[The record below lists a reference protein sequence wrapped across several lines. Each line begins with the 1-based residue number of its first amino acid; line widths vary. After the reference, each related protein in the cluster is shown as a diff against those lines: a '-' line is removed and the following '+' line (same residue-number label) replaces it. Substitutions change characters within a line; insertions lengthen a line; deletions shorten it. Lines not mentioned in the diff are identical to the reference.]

1 MKRLTFTDEEIKVI
15 GNSLEAYLARQN
27 MLLKATSKSLDEEI
41 LNIANNISI
50 SSNILNIIKLKDNQ

>member
-15 GNSLEAYLARQN
+15 GNSLEAYLARQK

-41 LNIANNISI
+41 LNIANNINI
-50 SSNILNIIKLKDNQ
+50 SSNILNTIKLKDNQ

>member
-15 GNSLEAYLARQN
+15 GLSLEAYLARQK

-41 LNIANNISI
+41 LNIANNINI
-50 SSNILNIIKLKDNQ
+50 SSNILNTIKLKDNQ

>member
-15 GNSLEAYLARQN
+15 GLSLEAYLARQK

-50 SSNILNIIKLKDNQ
+50 SSNILNTIKLKDNQ